1 MIMIVMMIT
10 ISKTVMMKLPM
21 DVTLVG
27 IVTDTNWVQV
37 WKAAEPYD
45 DHSYYI
51 VRFDYNGIT
60 NRLNTSG
67 NCNSRK
73 RNTISTK
80 VITYVMLSIS

>member
-1 MIMIVMMIT
+1 MMMIT
-10 ISKTVMMKLPM
+10 ISKAVMMKLLPM

-45 DHSYYI
+45 DHSHYI

-67 NCNSRK
+67 NCNSCK

-80 VITYVMLSIS
+80 VTT